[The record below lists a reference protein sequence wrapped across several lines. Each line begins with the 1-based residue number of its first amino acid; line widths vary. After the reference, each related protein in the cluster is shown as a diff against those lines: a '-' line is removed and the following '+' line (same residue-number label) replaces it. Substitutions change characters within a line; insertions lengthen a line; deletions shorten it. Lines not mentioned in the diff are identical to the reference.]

1 LRPIPPRGFRGNDE
15 RQKHNKK
22 RRAPPKE
29 NSNKRGYSQNMMM
42 KNRKI
47 GKENMQPALI
57 NMARRNNKIRHRQAR
72 KEEEIGFGH

>member
-1 LRPIPPRGFRGNDE
+1 
-15 RQKHNKK
+15 
-22 RRAPPKE
+22 
-29 NSNKRGYSQNMMM
+29 MMM